1 MSTKNPKIAPALKK
15 RLHTTLSALYRNRTL
30 AIVEHH
36 PEYSLDVI
44 LELLEDRDA
53 EEPLLLFVSPRRF
66 EENNVPAL
74 AASRRIKL
82 PFLPAFTVARVRHVY
97 DLPEVL

>member
-1 MSTKNPKIAPALKK
+1 MKQP
-15 RLHTTLSALYRNRTL
+15 RLGPSLRNQLLTTLSALYRNRTL

-44 LELLEDRDA
+44 LELLEARDPTDSL
-53 EEPLLLFVSPRRF
+53 PLLLFVSPRRF
-66 EENNVPAL
+66 EENGVPSRYT
-74 AASRRIKL
+74 SRRIKL
-82 PFLPAFTVARVRHVY
+82 PFLPAFNVARVKHVY